1 MKQKMF
7 KIIMFSSALGLSSC
21 IDEPQVSEWHHVAV
35 NSRSAI
41 TIPYSAFAS
50 ETEVSLGFSDGTSW
64 KGAPSYVRPGE
75 RFLLHSQI
83 GDSVWWRYN
92 SLCFAGRQWSE

>member
-35 NSRSAI
+35 SSRT
-41 TIPYSAFAS
+41 TIAVPYSAFAT
-50 ETEVSLGFSDGTSW
+50 ETEVSLRFSDGTSW
-64 KGAPSYVRPGE
+64 KGVPSCVKSGE
-75 RFLLHSQI
+75 AFLLYSQV
-83 GDSVWWRYN
+83 GDSLWYRYN
-92 SLCFAGRQWSE
+92 SHYFTGRQWAE